1 MILLDANIA
10 LRLAS
15 PTHVQHA
22 IAKAALSGLHSRG
35 ETFVVV
41 PQTIYEFW
49 AVATRP
55 LAVNGL
61 GLSVPACQS
70 EVAKLKT
77 YASFLPDQPALFAEW
92 ESLVVTHQCQG
103 KVSHDARLV
112 AAMRTHG
119 LTSILTFN
127 VGDFQRYPG
136 LNVID
141 PAKP

>member
-10 LRLAS
+10 LRLGS
-15 PTHVQHA
+15 PTHAQHA
-22 IAKAALSGLHSRG
+22 IAKAALSVLHSRG
-35 ETFVVV
+35 ETFVIV

-49 AVATRP
+49 VVATRP

-61 GLSVPACQS
+61 GLSVPACQA

-77 YASFLPDQPALFAEW
+77 YASYLPDQPALFAEW

-103 KVSHDARLV
+103 KVAHDARLV

-119 LTSILTFN
+119 LTRILTFN

-141 PAKP
+141 PANP